1 MSNPVRI
8 AVVGATGY
16 AGAELSRLLA
26 AHPEAGRPGAAVHV
40 SRSAAGKFVAEFVP
54 ALRGGDAVFVA
65 PESADL
71 ENCDAVFF
79 AAPQGVAMAEAPA
92 LLQKGVCV
100 IDLGPDFRLRD
111 PAVYEKW
118 YGPHSAPDLLAEAV
132 CGLAELAREEIR
144 RANLIA
150 CPGCHATA
158 VALAIFPLAKAGAI
172 GGGAVVADS
181 KTGVSGAGRRADRPD
196 LLFSEMHAN
205 CKAYALG
212 GHRHHPEIV
221 QALAG
226 FCDSEIVFVPHLLP
240 LSRGILASV
249 YIPLKAGANPH
260 EIFSRHWDGEMFAE
274 VLPEGASPELARLA
288 FSNRVEFSAKR
299 TGEGTGLVLVGLDN
313 LMKGAAGQAV
323 QNFNLRFGFAED
335 AGLRGGG
342 LLQR

>member
-1 MSNPVRI
+1 MPNPVRI

-26 AHPEAGRPGAAVHV
+26 AHPGAGRVTHV
-40 SRSAAGKFVAEFVP
+40 SRSAAGKPVAEFVP

-65 PESADL
+65 PEAAGL

-79 AAPQGVAMAEAPA
+79 AAPHGVAMAEAPA
-92 LLQKGVCV
+92 LVEKGACV

-118 YGPHSAPDLLAEAV
+118 YGPHSAPELLAESV
-132 CGLAELAREEIR
+132 YGLTESAREEIR
-144 RANLIA
+144 AAKIIA

-158 VALAIFPLAKAGAI
+158 AAMAVLPLAKSGAI
-172 GGGAVVADS
+172 GGGVIVADS
-181 KTGVSGAGRRADRPD
+181 KTGVSGAGRRSDRPD

-205 CKAYALG
+205 CKAYGLG

-221 QALAG
+221 QALSA

-249 YIPLKAGANPH
+249 YIPLKAGADPH
-260 EIFSRHWDGEMFAE
+260 EIVSRHWRDEIFVD

-288 FSNRVEFSAKR
+288 FSNRVEISAGR
-299 TGEGTGLVLVGLDN
+299 AGRGTALVLVGLDN

-342 LLQR
+342 LLR